1 MTARDAPAIAVRGV
15 GRHFRAGGVDVRA
28 LDALDMDVPCGGFV
42 ALIGPSGCGKSTA
55 LRMIAGLDHPTTGSI
70 EIGDLTPDE
79 LRRQRRVGIAFQDA
93 SLLPWRTVEGNIR
106 LSLELVGRAK
116 DHAAVASLVDLVGL
130 QGFERARPGQL
141 SGGMRQRVAIAR
153 ALATEPD
160 VLLLD
165 EPFGALDALTRQGLN
180 DELLAIW
187 EARATT
193 TLLVTHSVPE
203 AVYLADTVLVMSP
216 RPGRIV
222 QRIDVP
228 LERPRHVA
236 MQRTE
241 GFHRLLDEIALALHP
256 VRTPTPT

>member
-1 MTARDAPAIAVRGV
+1 VSTAPAIAIRGV
-15 GRHFRAGGVDVRA
+15 GRRFQSGGVDVRA
-28 LDALDMDVPCGGFV
+28 LDALDMDVPSGGFV

-55 LRMIAGLDHPTTGSI
+55 LRMIAGLDHPTSGSLD
-70 EIGDLTPDE
+70 IGGLSPDQ
-79 LRRQRRVGIAFQDA
+79 LRKQRRVGIAFQDA

-106 LSLELVGRAK
+106 LSLELVGRAR
-116 DHAAVASLVDLVGL
+116 DRTAVADLVQLVGL

-165 EPFGALDALTRQGLN
+165 EPFGALDALTRQQLN

-193 TLLVTHSVPE
+193 TLLVTHSVAE
-203 AVYLADTVLVMSP
+203 AVYLADTVLVMSA

-222 QRIDVP
+222 RRIDVP
-228 LERPRHVA
+228 LSRPRHA
-236 MQRTE
+236 SLQRSE
-241 GFHRLLDEIALALHP
+241 GFHQLLDEIALALRP
-256 VRTPTPT
+256 DAEPAQG

>member
-1 MTARDAPAIAVRGV
+1 MTGRDAPAIALRAV
-15 GRHFRAGGVDVRA
+15 GRRFEAGGVDVRA
-28 LDALDMDVPCGGFV
+28 LDALDLDVPAGGFV

-70 EIGDLTPDE
+70 TVGTSTPDE
-79 LRRQRRVGIAFQDA
+79 LRRRRRVGIAFQDA

-106 LSLELVGRAK
+106 LSLELVGRSR
-116 DHAAVASLVDLVGL
+116 DRAAIADLVALVGL
-130 QGFERARPGQL
+130 QGFEHARPGQL

-165 EPFGALDALTRQGLN
+165 EPFGALDALTRQQLN

-203 AVYLADTVLVMSP
+203 AVYLADTVLVMSS

-222 QRIDVP
+222 RRVDVP
-228 LERPRHVA
+228 LARPRQAAV
-236 MQRTE
+236 QRTE

-256 VRTPTPT
+256 ESSAV

>member
-1 MTARDAPAIAVRGV
+1 VTVRDAPAIAMHGV
-15 GRHFRAGGVDVRA
+15 GRRFRAGGVDVQA
-28 LDALDMDVPCGGFV
+28 LDGLAMDVPSGGFV

-55 LRMIAGLDHPTTGSI
+55 LRMIAGLDHPTVGTI
-70 EIGDLTPDE
+70 EIGTLTPDE
-79 LRRQRRVGIAFQDA
+79 LRKQRRIGIAFQDA

-106 LSLELVGRAK
+106 LSLELTGRGRER
-116 DHAAVASLVDLVGL
+116 AAVADLVSLVGL
-130 QGFERARPGQL
+130 QGFEKARPGQL

-165 EPFGALDALTRQGLN
+165 EPFGALDALTRQQLN

-193 TLLVTHSVPE
+193 TLLVTHSVAE

-216 RPGRIV
+216 RPGRV
-222 QRIDVP
+222 VRRIDVP
-228 LERPRHVA
+228 LERPRHASV
-236 MQRTE
+236 QRTE
-241 GFHRLLDEIALALHP
+241 GFHQLLDDIALALHP
-256 VRTPTPT
+256 EQTQV